1 MNKMQT
7 LQKEI
12 NELLDGQE
20 HLLIPSLEAHFYAIE
35 KDNKNGF
42 SKDDYLNWY
51 KEETGEIPPK
61 LPSFIKSNKTQSWI
75 SNMIDK
81 ACNEKS
87 MQELESEENTIRFLS
102 FIKFILNHE
111 IQGLQSEGKD
121 F

>member
-1 MNKMQT
+1 MNKIQT

-51 KEETGEIPPK
+51 KEESGKTPPIF
-61 LPSFIKSNKTQSWI
+61 PSFINSNKTQSWI

-87 MQELESEENTIRFLS
+87 MQELESEENTILFLS
-102 FIKFILNHE
+102 FIKFLLKHE
-111 IQGLQSEGKD
+111 IQGLENEGKD

>member
-1 MNKMQT
+1 MNEKEK
-7 LQKEI
+7 LQKEV

-20 HLLIPSLEAHFYAIE
+20 HLLIPSLEAHLYAIE

-51 KEETGEIPPK
+51 KKETGEIPPK
-61 LPSFIKSNKTQSWI
+61 LPSFIKSNKTQSLI
-75 SNMIDK
+75 RNMIDK

-87 MQELESEENTIRFLS
+87 MQELKSEENTIRFLS
-102 FIKFILNHE
+102 FIKFLLKHE
-111 IQGLQSEGKD
+111 IQGLENEGED